1 MGNHSRLVRRV
12 AVSIGVLL
20 SAACSR
26 TAEVGAAGSSG
37 PIVVERAVA
46 WSAAGLKAATVGM
59 EISNQGDVT
68 DSLIAVTSPAGNA
81 TLHSEVPGQGMR
93 PVPVLPLPPR
103 GTLRIGRG
111 LHIMVEDM
119 KAAPATGGTVPVTLR
134 LARGGAIELA
144 VPVMRYTEALTALG
158 E

>member
-1 MGNHSRLVRRV
+1 MGNHSRLVRSLMIS
-12 AVSIGVLL
+12 AGLL
-20 SAACSR
+20 AGCAR
-26 TAEVGAAGSSG
+26 PADVGATGSSG
-37 PIVVERAVA
+37 SIAVMHAVA
-46 WSAAGLKAATVGM
+46 WSAAGVMAATVGM

-103 GTLRIGRG
+103 GTIRIGRG
-111 LHIMVEDM
+111 LHVMIEGL
-119 KAAPATGGTVPVTLR
+119 KEAPATGSTIPVTLR
-134 LARGGAIELA
+134 FSSGGAIELA
-144 VPVMRYTEALTALG
+144 VPVLRYTEALSALG